1 MNPSNMNDAQSTDF
15 VHAMIADSLKA
26 KQQVQQDTT
35 LIASIIR
42 VSRLIEAA
50 LRRGN
55 KVMLAGNG
63 GSAADSQHI
72 AAEFVSR
79 FEFDRPGLAA
89 LALTTDT
96 SMLTAI
102 GNDYG
107 YEFVFARQV
116 EASGREGDVF
126 IGISTSGNSKN
137 VVAAVEACKKRGIA
151 TVALCG
157 AGGKLK
163 DLCDHALPVPSTH
176 TPRIQENHI
185 LIGHAICALVE
196 EWIWAASHKGA
207 PKKGPL

>member
-1 MNPSNMNDAQSTDF
+1 MGTMNVAAVKAMVTDS
-15 VHAMIADSLKA
+15 IAA
-26 KQQVQQDTT
+26 KQKVLADET
-35 LIASIIR
+35 LLAAIVT
-42 VSRLIEAA
+42 VSEVVEKA
-50 LRRGN
+50 LRAGN

-79 FEFDRPGLAA
+79 FEFDRPGLPSIA
-89 LALTTDT
+89 LSTDT

-107 YEFVFARQV
+107 YDYVFARQL
-116 EASGREGDVF
+116 EANGREGDVF

-137 VVAAVEACKKRGIA
+137 VVAAVEAAKKRGIV

-157 AGGKLK
+157 AGGRLK
-163 DLCDHALPVPSTH
+163 DLCDYALPVPSTH

-196 EWIWAASHKGA
+196 EAIWGEQYKK
-207 PKKGPL
+207 PKVA

>member
-1 MNPSNMNDAQSTDF
+1 MNPSNMNDAQSIEM
-15 VHAMIADSLKA
+15 VNAMIADSLRV
-26 KQQVQQDTT
+26 KQLVQSDPA
-35 LIASIIR
+35 LIAAT
-42 VSRLIEAA
+42 VAVARLVEAA

-79 FEFDRPGLAA
+79 FEFDRPGLPAIS
-89 LALTTDT
+89 LTTDT

-107 YEFVFARQV
+107 YDYVFARQL
-116 EASGREGDVF
+116 EANGREGDVF

-137 VVAAVEACKKRGIA
+137 VMAAVEAAKLRGIA

-157 AGGKLK
+157 AGGQLK
-163 DLCDHALPVPSTH
+163 TVCDHALCVPSTH

-185 LIGHAICALVE
+185 LLGHAICALVE
-196 EWIWAASHKGA
+196 EWIWATSHKPGKA
-207 PKKGPL
+207 AT